1 MGLVPGDTVLSCRLQ
16 PQRLQPADRGTKADV
31 TESGRHRSDRR
42 GVIQRAQAMAIRG
55 FLFDLDGTLVD
66 SERETA
72 EAMARALLRG
82 QGIAIEQYD
91 RDFIIGRSWMAIYD
105 SLAARYPQ
113 LAWSREETIAQ
124 TAMLRDEVFAELGI
138 TVLPGAR
145 TVLGWTQDRP
155 RALVTGSSRV
165 EVTQVLPLIGPEAA
179 FPVIVA
185 AEDVRRSKPAPDG
198 YCAAIAALGLAPAE
212 CLVIEDSVAG
222 IEAGRSAGCIVV
234 ACRAGNFAG
243 WDQSAAHRV
252 IDTLEELTPALVGE
266 LDAHY
271 GSGMGAS

>member
-1 MGLVPGDTVLSCRLQ
+1 
-16 PQRLQPADRGTKADV
+16 
-31 TESGRHRSDRR
+31 
-42 GVIQRAQAMAIRG
+42 MAIRG

-82 QGIAIEQYD
+82 QGIAIEPYD
-91 RDFIIGRSWMAIYD
+91 RDFIIGRSWIAIYE

-113 LAWSREETIAQ
+113 LTWSRAETIAQ
-124 TAMLRDEVFAELGI
+124 TAMLRDEVFAELGV

-145 TVLGWTQDRP
+145 ALLGWTQPHP

-165 EVTQVLPLIGPEAA
+165 EVTQVLPLIGPEAS
-179 FPVIVA
+179 FGVIVA
-185 AEDVRRSKPAPDG
+185 AEDVARSKPAPDG
-198 YCAAIAALGLAPAE
+198 YQRAIAALGLDAPE

-222 IEAGRSAGCIVV
+222 IASGLAAGCIVV

-252 IDTLEELTPALVGE
+252 IDTLDELTPALVAE
-266 LDAHY
+266 L
-271 GSGMGAS
+271 GV

>member
-1 MGLVPGDTVLSCRLQ
+1 
-16 PQRLQPADRGTKADV
+16 
-31 TESGRHRSDRR
+31 
-42 GVIQRAQAMAIRG
+42 MAIRG
-55 FLFDLDGTLVD
+55 YLFDLDGTLVD

-72 EAMARALLRG
+72 EAMARALWRG
-82 QGIAIEQYD
+82 QGIEIEPYD
-91 RDFIIGRSWMAIYD
+91 RDYIVGRSWIAIYD

-113 LAWSREETIAQ
+113 LTWSRAEMIAH

-145 TVLGWTQDRP
+145 AVLGWTAGLP

-165 EVTQVLPLIGPEAA
+165 EITQVLPLIGPEAT

-185 AEDVRRSKPAPDG
+185 AEDVARSKPAPDG
-198 YCAAIAALGLAPAE
+198 YHAAMVALGLGPAE

-222 IEAGRSAGCIVV
+222 IAAGRSAGCLVL

-243 WDQSAAHRV
+243 WDQSGAHRV
-252 IDTLEELTPALVGE
+252 IETLDELTPALVAE

-271 GSGMGAS
+271 GSGMGAP